1 MAYIF
6 NQDLGTGALRE
17 PRSPRTVPGPGHL
30 LLYGGAAILIYGPMG
45 PKCLLGPFKALWAHG
60 AKCPQGPS
68 RPYGPY
74 GPMGPKCPLRAF
86 WG

>member
-1 MAYIF
+1 M
-6 NQDLGTGALRE
+6 
-17 PRSPRTVPGPGHL
+17 
-30 LLYGGAAILIYGPMG
+30 GPMG

-74 GPMGPKCPLRAF
+74 GPMGPHGAQVPFKGLLGIVIYYFKRIMKLTYYNM
-86 WG
+86 